1 MTVFMPSLIHLI
13 YASTATEPFGNVQLT
28 ELLQQARATNEGLGL
43 TGMLLHSDGNFFQVL
58 EGEPTVVDRLYQK
71 IILDK
76 RHSRFTVII
85 REPIARRSF
94 PSWSMGFSSVS
105 TEELATVAG
114 LNDFFGK
121 RSCFVQLDAGRAKKL
136 LAAFEEGRWRGDA
149 IPALRQG
156 A

>member
-1 MTVFMPSLIHLI
+1 MNVFMPSLIHLI

-43 TGMLLHSDGNFFQVL
+43 TGVLLHSDGNFFQVL
-58 EGEPTVVDRLYQK
+58 EGE
-71 IILDK
+71 

-105 TEELATVAG
+105 AEELATVAG

-136 LAAFEEGRWRGDA
+136 LAAFEEGRWRVA
-149 IPALRQG
+149 ATPALRQG